1 MLKVLASV
9 HADPVKDS
17 LPKELAIL
25 VHDLSSDLP
34 THMLA
39 IYGRRAAGSTAPQ
52 KVTLFPV
59 HSIILASHCAKLPEF
74 SIPSPSSSGSDI
86 VDTVPRRITVPI
98 LPLRIPYPNGF
109 PALSAYLYTKDTKPL
124 LASILPPAP
133 RIPATI
139 ETDRSQISLYANML
153 AGMYTPPALLYQ
165 AMAVHGLWQN
175 VCALGIFDDELW
187 DMMDLA
193 WEVMLSA
200 VAIAIG
206 SPEKM
211 LGTESGSA
219 NPIV

>member
-1 MLKVLASV
+1 
-9 HADPVKDS
+9 
-17 LPKELAIL
+17 
-25 VHDLSSDLP
+25 
-34 THMLA
+34 
-39 IYGRRAAGSTAPQ
+39 
-52 KVTLFPV
+52 
-59 HSIILASHCAKLPEF
+59 
-74 SIPSPSSSGSDI
+74 
-86 VDTVPRRITVPI
+86 
-98 LPLRIPYPNGF
+98 
-109 PALSAYLYTKDTKPL
+109 
-124 LASILPPAP
+124 
-133 RIPATI
+133 
-139 ETDRSQISLYANML
+139 ML